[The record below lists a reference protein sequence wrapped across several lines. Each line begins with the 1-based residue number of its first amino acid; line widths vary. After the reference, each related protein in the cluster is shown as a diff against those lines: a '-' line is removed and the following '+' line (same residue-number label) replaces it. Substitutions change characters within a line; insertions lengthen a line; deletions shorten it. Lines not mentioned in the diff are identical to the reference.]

1 MYVYLY
7 TCVYTYTYMYMHV
20 CTCIC
25 MCVSGNLQKY
35 IRNKIEEIKREK
47 FGSKKMIEVRL
58 VNKSYSLSLI

>member
-1 MYVYLY
+1 MCIYAYI
-7 TCVYTYTYMYMHV
+7 CMYMHV
-20 CTCIC
+20 RTCIC
-25 MCVSGNLQKY
+25 MSVSGNLQKY